1 MLSRLATHCQW
12 CSDLTVEALSGDKAR
27 LCRYGLEKPGP
38 FVPRRQIQLGRQP
51 RVSAGYRQ
59 MGTGICTHSCKPC
72 VCVKNESCLA
82 SLTSLVAMYLQVSVH
97 GVDIRAKF
105 CKTLQLQA
113 SELLAEV
120 LRTRTQLTELLL
132 LTFQRTFKHVVLLT
146 CSRLP
151 ASLAAV
157 CSRAAFAYNDSNAVV
172 A

>member
-1 MLSRLATHCQW
+1 
-12 CSDLTVEALSGDKAR
+12 
-27 LCRYGLEKPGP
+27 
-38 FVPRRQIQLGRQP
+38 
-51 RVSAGYRQ
+51 
-59 MGTGICTHSCKPC
+59 
-72 VCVKNESCLA
+72 
-82 SLTSLVAMYLQVSVH
+82 MYLQVSVH